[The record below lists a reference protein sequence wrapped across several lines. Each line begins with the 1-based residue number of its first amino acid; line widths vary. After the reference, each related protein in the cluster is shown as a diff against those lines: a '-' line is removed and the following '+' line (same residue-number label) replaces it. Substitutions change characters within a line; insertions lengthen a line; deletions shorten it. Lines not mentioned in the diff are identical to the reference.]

1 MESKHDTKYFQ
12 SLIGRAELTENI
24 LKSIQNKSSG
34 NDGENY
40 FSAILDCVT
49 DIVYLNDFQ
58 FTYNSQVQIDT
69 IVIDDHAIYLFEIK
83 NYKGIYYLEDTL
95 LKNNFGSSF
104 TSPFIQME
112 RARNEF
118 NKLCH
123 YLEIGKPV
131 ISKLVFTNPYFNF
144 KNRNLLKD
152 QVILPSE
159 LGSITQLFKNQNQS
173 ENIKIKQKLLT
184 ARNSFDAQYSK
195 GVTIPFEHIKPGIK
209 CPRCHRMFTVKIEQ
223 DKQKCTCQYC
233 ESVMDKKYLYEYN
246 LQELYYLK
254 QEPFTITEAV
264 WWLGGNSKTT
274 IRRVC
279 EQNFKSIGKRYKKF
293 YI

>member
-1 MESKHDTKYFQ
+1 M
-12 SLIGRAELTENI
+12 
-24 LKSIQNKSSG
+24 
-34 NDGENY
+34 
-40 FSAILDCVT
+40 
-49 DIVYLNDFQ
+49 
-58 FTYNSQVQIDT
+58 
-69 IVIDDHAIYLFEIK
+69 
-83 NYKGIYYLEDTL
+83 EDTL

-123 YLEIGKPV
+123 YLEIHKPV
-131 ISKLVFTNPYFNF
+131 VSKLVFTNPYFNF
-144 KNRNLLKD
+144 KNKNLLKD

-159 LGSITQLFKNQNQS
+159 LGSLTQLFKNQNQS
-173 ENIKIKQKLLT
+173 ENQRIKQKLLT
-184 ARNSFDAQYSK
+184 VRSSFDAQYNK
-195 GVTIPFEHIKPGIK
+195 GVTIPFEQIKPGIK
-209 CPRCHRMFTVKIEQ
+209 CPRCNRMFTVKIEQ

-233 ESVMDKKYLYEYN
+233 ENVMDKKYVYEYN

-264 WWLGGNSKTT
+264 WWLGGNSSST

>member
-1 MESKHDTKYFQ
+1 M
-12 SLIGRAELTENI
+12 
-24 LKSIQNKSSG
+24 
-34 NDGENY
+34 
-40 FSAILDCVT
+40 
-49 DIVYLNDFQ
+49 
-58 FTYNSQVQIDT
+58 
-69 IVIDDHAIYLFEIK
+69 
-83 NYKGIYYLEDTL
+83 
-95 LKNNFGSSF
+95 
-104 TSPFIQME
+104 
-112 RARNEF
+112 
-118 NKLCH
+118 
-123 YLEIGKPV
+123 
-131 ISKLVFTNPYFNF
+131 
-144 KNRNLLKD
+144 
-152 QVILPSE
+152 
-159 LGSITQLFKNQNQS
+159 
-173 ENIKIKQKLLT
+173 
-184 ARNSFDAQYSK
+184 
-195 GVTIPFEHIKPGIK
+195 TIPFEQIKPGIK